1 MGYESGQKCYV
12 SGVYKC
18 TNCGKTIPL
27 SKGET
32 FTPCSCGD
40 ANWVL
45 DRKASTPAVRPYRK
59 RHRRVA

>member
-18 TNCGKTIPL
+18 TNCGNTIPL

-45 DRKASTPAVRPYRK
+45 DRKVRNFMTSISAPKLTTP
-59 RHRRVA
+59 